1 MLEVNQAVTGGQM
14 WHSPTWIFSAIA
26 SLLISSESGVRV
38 EPRNWLA
45 LIECQASFFRRERKK
60 SMHTCVKS
68 AEAELEQVSGIGHA
82 ALHTSCDA
90 IYSAKVYTIGPR

>member
-1 MLEVNQAVTGGQM
+1 M

-60 SMHTCVKS
+60 SMHICVKS
-68 AEAELEQVSGIGHA
+68 AEAELGKCPASDMRLCIQAVMLSIVRRY
-82 ALHTSCDA
+82 
-90 IYSAKVYTIGPR
+90 IQ